1 MVVSRFEQKPEAL
14 ICICNLFVRL
24 DNNQLLPQATLIGK
38 PSRALKDSSS
48 RGPAVFDL
56 GMHLASNLHLALFSP
71 TVALAGSRDVC
82 VPATGLVECRVY
94 CWARSILEESG
105 TRDCLEVSSCDIAI
119 SFRPH
124 WR

>member
-14 ICICNLFVRL
+14 VCICNLFVRL
-24 DNNQLLPQATLIGK
+24 NTNHLLPQATLIGK
-38 PSRALKDSSS
+38 PSRAYKDSSS
-48 RGPAVFDL
+48 RGLAVFDL

-94 CWARSILEESG
+94 CWARSILEETG
-105 TRDCLEVSSCDIAI
+105 TRNCLEVSSCAIAI
-119 SFRPH
+119 PFRPH